1 MYGYSNWRKS
11 LRNLLKK
18 VNWRNTKGKMAI
30 MANQDKN
37 QIAYPNHES
46 EGNNSQAKEPY
57 IAWDL
62 SKAVANI
69 RQGLATGIL
78 ETIQTRLDISRI
90 ELSQL
95 LMISPRTL
103 DRRRKETVLPADES
117 ERSYR
122 IARLTDL
129 AAQVFGS
136 MEKASTWFKQPNY
149 ALGNEKPIDIIQ
161 TEPGARL
168 VERTLQQIQHG
179 ITV

>member
-1 MYGYSNWRKS
+1 MVAKKKSHQTEYSSNKS
-11 LRNLLKK
+11 KK
-18 VNWRNTKGKMAI
+18 
-30 MANQDKN
+30 
-37 QIAYPNHES
+37 
-46 EGNNSQAKEPY
+46 NSNKAEEPF

-69 RQGLATGIL
+69 QEGLASDIL
-78 ETIQTRLDISRI
+78 QTIQIRLDISRM
-90 ELSQL
+90 ELSTL

-103 DRRRKETVLPADES
+103 DRRRKEAVLPPDES

-129 AAQVFGS
+129 AAEVFGS
-136 MEKASTWFKQPNY
+136 MEKASSWFKQKNY
-149 ALGNEKPIDIIQ
+149 ALSNKKPIDIVQ

-168 VERTLQQIQHG
+168 VERTLRQIQHG

>member
-1 MYGYSNWRKS
+1 MAKMKNKDKSAYS
-11 LRNLLKK
+11 
-18 VNWRNTKGKMAI
+18 
-30 MANQDKN
+30 AN
-37 QIAYPNHES
+37 ES
-46 EGNNSQAKEPY
+46 EGKSSQAKEPY

-69 RQGLATGIL
+69 RHGLATDIL
-78 ETIQTRLDISRI
+78 QTIQIRLDISRM

-103 DRRRKETVLPADES
+103 DRRRKEAVLPADES

-149 ALGNEKPIDIIQ
+149 ALGNEKPIDIVQ

-179 ITV
+179 ITI

>member
-1 MYGYSNWRKS
+1 MITQYGEMMAEKNSNQKEYLSKKS
-11 LRNLLKK
+11 KRNSNK
-18 VNWRNTKGKMAI
+18 V
-30 MANQDKN
+30 
-37 QIAYPNHES
+37 E
-46 EGNNSQAKEPY
+46 EPF

-69 RQGLATGIL
+69 QEGLASDIL
-78 ETIQTRLDISRI
+78 QTIQTRLDISRM
-90 ELSQL
+90 ELSTL

-103 DRRRKETVLPADES
+103 DRRRKEDVLPPDES

-129 AAQVFGS
+129 AAEVFGS

-149 ALGNEKPIDIIQ
+149 ALGNKKPLDIVQ

>member
-1 MYGYSNWRKS
+1 
-11 LRNLLKK
+11 
-18 VNWRNTKGKMAI
+18 
-30 MANQDKN
+30 MANVMTKKKTN
-37 QIAYPNHES
+37 QADYS
-46 EGNNSQAKEPY
+46 EHKRKKGSNKAEEPF

-69 RQGLATGIL
+69 QNGLASDIL
-78 ETIQTRLDISRI
+78 QTIQTRLDISRM
-90 ELSQL
+90 ELSTL

-103 DRRRKETVLPADES
+103 DRRRKEAVLPPDES

-136 MEKASTWFKQPNY
+136 MEKASAWFKQSNY
-149 ALGNEKPIDIIQ
+149 AFGNKKPIDIIQ